1 MRERE
6 TGNELAALAARI
18 KALRRTVR
26 LSQTQLAQRLGTRQ
40 SVVSRWEKG
49 KHIPDDIFIEKLAE
63 LSGLSAAQF
72 RYGKEDGGGGL
83 IPRTAWGR
91 RLTDHLTAAL
101 KMARNSD
108 QRDVA
113 GTLSILLEKCL
124 REENAESPKRERRNK
139 KF

>member
-1 MRERE
+1 MADDV
-6 TGNELAALAARI
+6 GNEIIALAARI
-18 KALRRTVR
+18 KVLRLTAR

-49 KHIPDDIFIEKLAE
+49 KHIPDDVFIEKLAS

-72 RYGKEDGGGGL
+72 RYGKEDKQTGEVL
-83 IPRTAWGR
+83 PRTAWGR
-91 RLTDHLTAAL
+91 RLSDHLEAAL
-101 KMARNSD
+101 KMARKSD

-124 REENAESPKRERRNK
+124 REEEVARKERNRRG
-139 KF
+139 